1 MSGLLFACSGESP
14 STTSPQP
21 QAAQQSRPA
30 PEAPAAPAAQ
40 AESSAPAAPA
50 PMSDAERE
58 AAIATRNFQEGR
70 HYQRLTPAQPTVETA
85 DEFVEVAEVFQYSC
99 PACFNFEPYLEQW
112 QASKPD
118 YIRFVRIPAPWNPL
132 SELHSRAFYTAEALG
147 VLEDSHAAF
156 FREFHVNRNYLETED
171 ALADFYSQ
179 FGVDPEQFHATFNS
193 FAVHTKLQ
201 RAKDLIPRYR
211 VTGTPGIVV
220 AGKYLTGGQ
229 MAQSYENWFAIIDEL
244 AAVER
249 ASR

>member
-1 MSGLLFACSGESP
+1 LLFACSGGESP
-14 STTSPQP
+14 STQTPAATQ
-21 QAAQQSRPA
+21 QAR
-30 PEAPAAPAAQ
+30 PAAPTSAPTAAQ
-40 AESSAPAAPA
+40 AAAPA
-50 PMSDAERE
+50 PMSEAERE
-58 AAIATRNFQEGR
+58 AAVSTRQFQEGR
-70 HYQRLTPAQPTVETA
+70 DYQRLTPAQPTVETE

-112 QASKPD
+112 LASKAD
-118 YIRFVRIPAPWNPL
+118 YIRFVRVPAPWNPL
-132 SELHSRAFYTAEALG
+132 SELHARAHYTAEALG
-147 VLEDSHAAF
+147 VLDQIQPAF
-156 FREFHVNRNYLETED
+156 FREFHVNHNYLETED
-171 ALADFYSQ
+171 ALADFFSQ

-211 VTGTPGIVV
+211 VSGTPGIVV

-249 ASR
+249 ASK